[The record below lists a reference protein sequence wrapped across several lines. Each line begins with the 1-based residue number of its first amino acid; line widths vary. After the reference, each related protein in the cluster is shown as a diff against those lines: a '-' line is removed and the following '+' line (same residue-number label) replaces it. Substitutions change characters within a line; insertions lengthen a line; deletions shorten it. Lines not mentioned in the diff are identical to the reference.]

1 MTTDYQALFTIA
13 CMAVVTYATRAGG
26 LWLMSRVTLSKRTM
40 AWLRYVPGT
49 VLMAIVAPTV
59 LSGGLAEKVA
69 GLATALVA
77 WRSENLL
84 LALATGVGVVWGVRL
99 VL

>member
-1 MTTDYQALFTIA
+1 MMTDYQAVLTIA

-26 LWLMSRVTLSKRTM
+26 LWMMSRVTLSKRMM
-40 AWLRYVPGT
+40 AWLRHVPGT
-49 VLMAIVAPTV
+49 VLMAIVAPAV
-59 LSGGLAEKVA
+59 LSGGFAEGVA

-77 WRSENLL
+77 WRSRNLL
-84 LALATGVGVVWGVRL
+84 LALATGVGVVWGARL